1 MSDDPQPVPP
11 EELTSFLRNLQA
23 MDRKQ
28 RSTLDRTLSESI
40 YAVDDAHWHIILDTD
55 FIEATLD
62 AILSAHLCGFSKH
75 ELTSFT
81 DERYRQ
87 DYEEQILVSIITYSF
102 RYLTIGRLA
111 HI

>member
-1 MSDDPQPVPP
+1 MSDGPQPVPP

-28 RSTLDRTLSESI
+28 RSTLNRTLSESI
-40 YAVDDAHWHIILDTD
+40 YAVDHAQWHIILDTD

-62 AILSAHLCGFSKH
+62 AILSGHLCGFSKH

-87 DYEEQILVSIITYSF
+87 DYEEQILVSIITY
-102 RYLTIGRLA
+102 LLHCLIIGCSA